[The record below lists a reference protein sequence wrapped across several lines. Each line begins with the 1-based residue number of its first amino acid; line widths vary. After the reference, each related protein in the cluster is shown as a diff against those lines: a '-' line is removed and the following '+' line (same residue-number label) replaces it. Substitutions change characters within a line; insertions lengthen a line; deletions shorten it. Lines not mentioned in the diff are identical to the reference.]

1 MAETSK
7 GSKWVRVG
15 GYKRA
20 NGTQVR
26 PHDRSTPKTARGA
39 KRSTRRRT
47 R

>member
-7 GSKWVRVG
+7 GTKWVRVG

-20 NGTQVR
+20 NGTRVR
-26 PHDRSTPKTARGA
+26 PHDRSTPRTSRGA
-39 KRSTRRRT
+39 KRSQRRRS